1 MALYE
6 IKCPTH
12 GEMTV
17 QEPIAKVMAAL
28 SNGWAPFH
36 CPLEECYQASAQV
49 FKTEHVHH
57 ARIEDME
64 SIGRDRRGI
73 DQGVNLGLPGKFVE
87 IGKHQDGRP
96 RMAYEPTRSAD
107 ASSIAKAKE
116 IARRAGLTP
125 ADTGR
130 FRSTR

>member
-17 QEPIAKVMAAL
+17 QEPIAEVMAAL
-28 SNGWAPFH
+28 AHGWAPFSCAVALCEET
-36 CPLEECYQASAQV
+36 CPQV
-49 FKTEHVHH
+49 FKPEYVHH
-57 ARIEDME
+57 ARVEDME
-64 SIGRDRRGI
+64 SIGSERKGI
-73 DQGVNLGLPGKFVE
+73 DRGVNLGLPGKFVE
-87 IGKHQDGRP
+87 VGKHSNGKP

-125 ADTGR
+125 ADAGR